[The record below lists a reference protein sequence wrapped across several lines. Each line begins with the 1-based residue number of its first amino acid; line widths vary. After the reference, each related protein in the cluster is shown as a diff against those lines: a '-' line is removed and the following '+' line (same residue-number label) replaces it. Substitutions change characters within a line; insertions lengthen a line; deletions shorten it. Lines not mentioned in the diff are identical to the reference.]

1 MFGKIAGFE
10 LRYQLKSPVFW
21 VVAVIFFLMTF
32 GAATIDQ
39 IRIGGGG
46 NIHKNAPYAI
56 AQTHLI
62 LAIFFPAIV
71 PSNAI
76 SILIS
81 LTFIGLY
88 LVISWLAANEE

>member
-21 VVAVIFFLMTF
+21 VVATIFFLLTF

-46 NIHKNAPYAI
+46 NIHKNAPFAI

-62 LAIFFPAIV
+62 LSIFYMFRCSWTLGAV
-71 PSNAI
+71 AAAKALMAGVSPSWA
-76 SILIS
+76 
-81 LTFIGLY
+81 
-88 LVISWLAANEE
+88 